1 MNILTSE
8 RRRGMIEGFSSKYI
22 GELKALLDRF
32 PHETFHK
39 IFEALL
45 NAYKQDRHI
54 FVMGNG
60 GSGSTA
66 SHFVCDINKG
76 SCSGL
81 DKRFKM
87 ICLNDNIPSILAY
100 ANDQSY
106 EDIFVEQLKNFLKEG
121 DVVIGISGSGNSRN
135 VLKAIE
141 YAKEKGAVTIGLCG
155 YDGGEL
161 SRVVDISLV
170 AGINDMQKSED
181 IHMIVV
187 HMLMQSLSRVV
198 GCIENK

>member
-1 MNILTSE
+1 MVEN
-8 RRRGMIEGFSSKYI
+8 FSTKYI
-22 GELKALLDRF
+22 NELKALLDRF

-39 IFEALL
+39 IFEVLL
-45 NAYKQDRHI
+45 NAYRQERHI

-121 DVVIGISGSGNSRN
+121 DVVIGISGSGNSKN
-135 VLKAIE
+135 VLKAVE
-141 YAKEKGAVTIGLCG
+141 YAKKKGAITIGLCG
-155 YDGGEL
+155 YDGGRL
-161 SRVVDISLV
+161 SKIVDIPFI
-170 AGINDMQKSED
+170 AEINDMQKSED
-181 IHMIVV
+181 IHMIVI
-187 HMLMQSLSRVV
+187 HMLMQSLSMAV
-198 GCIENK
+198 GCTL

>member
-1 MNILTSE
+1 MV
-8 RRRGMIEGFSSKYI
+8 EGFSNKYI
-22 GELKALLDRF
+22 DEIKALLDRF
-32 PHETFHK
+32 PHDKFQK
-39 IFEALL
+39 IFETLL
-45 NAYKQDRHI
+45 NAYSQDRHI

-81 DKRFKM
+81 EKRFKM

-141 YAKEKGAVTIGLCG
+141 YARVKGAITIGLCG

-161 SRVVDISLV
+161 SRIVDIPLV
-170 AGINDMQKSED
+170 VEINDMQKSED
-181 IHMIVV
+181 IHMIVI
-187 HMLMQSLSRVV
+187 HMLMQSLSWAV
-198 GCIENK
+198 GCS